1 MAFNLGAFVGGASR
15 QLVADIEREEDYA
28 LKMKQIS
35 ETEAMRQR
43 SARASQRRKKKI
55 ITEETMGMLTALG
68 YSPENAASITKQGN
82 TAAAW
87 WIDNG
92 TEAVKKGMD
101 PNTLGNFPAMSGSF
115 DSDDQKTFS
124 ETVAS
129 GSVAKPAEVAGIS
142 ADVSVESDTSV
153 TVSDG
158 FSINPQAM
166 TRLYGAPEKVESS
179 FSARLAVLSQNLA
192 RKPNDSKVEQ
202 WKSEQTKLL
211 NDLRT
216 MKENER
222 EESGVVTPSFDT
234 GTITSH
240 VNEIRRGAL
249 NRYGFEVGID
259 GAISNMTDG
268 NRHLSDIAEL
278 NVAGQLSQRNN
289 GIDDPNMNNTADGIR
304 SAAIDNMTDYAYDIY
319 QNKKDSNLLITVG
332 TDKEFEDGVN
342 NNSYRAGQ
350 VIVSDGLIIMYTG
363 VKDYQ
368 TGNKFIVL
376 SGNQEK

>member
-43 SARASQRRKKKI
+43 SARASERRKKKI

-82 TAAAW
+82 TAASW

-129 GSVAKPAEVAGIS
+129 GAVAKPAEVAGIS

-153 TVSDG
+153 IVSDG

-222 EESGVVTPSFDT
+222 EESGAVTPSFDT

-304 SAAIDNMTDYAYDIY
+304 NAAIDNMTDYAYDIY

-363 VKDYQ
+363 VRDYR

-376 SGNQEK
+376 SGD

>member
-15 QLVADIEREEDYA
+15 QIVADIEREEDYA

-43 SARASQRRKKKI
+43 SARASERRKKKI

-82 TAAAW
+82 TAASW

-129 GSVAKPAEVAGIS
+129 GAVAKPAEVAGIS

-222 EESGVVTPSFDT
+222 EESGAVTPSFDT

-304 SAAIDNMTDYAYDIY
+304 NAAIDNMTDYAYDIY

-363 VKDYQ
+363 VKDYK

-376 SGNQEK
+376 SGN

>member
-43 SARASQRRKKKI
+43 SARASERRKKKI

-82 TAAAW
+82 TAASW

-129 GSVAKPAEVAGIS
+129 GAVAKPAEVAGIS

-222 EESGVVTPSFDT
+222 EESGAVTPSFDT

-304 SAAIDNMTDYAYDIY
+304 NAAIDNMTDYAYDIY

-363 VKDYQ
+363 VKDYK

-376 SGNQEK
+376 SGN

>member
-43 SARASQRRKKKI
+43 SARASERRKKKI

-82 TAAAW
+82 TAASW

-129 GSVAKPAEVAGIS
+129 GAVAKPAEVAGIS

-153 TVSDG
+153 IVSDG

-222 EESGVVTPSFDT
+222 EESGAVTPSFDT

-304 SAAIDNMTDYAYDIY
+304 NAAIDNMTDYAYDIY

-363 VKDYQ
+363 VRDYR

-376 SGNQEK
+376 SGDQEK